1 MRHAGVIG
9 WKYVTKRKK
18 LKGNRSKVGQDTCG
32 SHGPS
37 YILWYKVGDVKGV
50 QQQVGRIQVRVMG
63 LELRVGDLPDSGSGK
78 PPPEGCCWATYGPPM
93 GHPATQERSMVG
105 LFERRTRRKTGELP
119 FFQVEKCLCSKI
131 LLTSLKLKKGRDGA
145 VLRFWKTT
153 RGRQKVVHMNLKAPY
168 TVPDSDPQ
176 QPLQ

>member
-78 PPPEGCCWATYGPPM
+78 PPPEGCCWATYGPPS
-93 GHPATQERSMVG
+93 HPRTVDGRGCLKGEQEG
-105 LFERRTRRKTGELP
+105 KQGNCH
-119 FFQVEKCLCSKI
+119 FF
-131 LLTSLKLKKGRDGA
+131 KLKNVCAAKS
-145 VLRFWKTT
+145 
-153 RGRQKVVHMNLKAPY
+153 Y
-168 TVPDSDPQ
+168 
-176 QPLQ
+176 